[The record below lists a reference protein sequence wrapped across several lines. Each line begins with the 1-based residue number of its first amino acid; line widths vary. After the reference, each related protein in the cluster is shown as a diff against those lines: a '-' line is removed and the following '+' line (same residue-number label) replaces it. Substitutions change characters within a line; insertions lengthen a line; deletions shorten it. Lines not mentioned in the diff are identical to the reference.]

1 MLKGPEKF
9 KHASHETWRQVE
21 KEAVILDLDT
31 SVYFSLNE
39 LGVLVWE
46 RLGDN
51 ASIAEIRDEVCRLY
65 DVPAKTAHKDIELLI
80 AAMLAKKLL
89 VKA

>member
-9 KHASHETWRQVE
+9 KHASHVTWRQVE
-21 KEAVILDLDT
+21 KDAVILDLDT

-39 LGVLVWE
+39 LGMLVWE
-46 RLGDN
+46 RLGDG
-51 ASIAEIRDEVCRLY
+51 ATIAEIQDEVCRLY
-65 DVPAKTAHKDIELLI
+65 DVTPKIAHKDIELLI
-80 AAMLAKKLL
+80 AAMTAKKLL